1 MKLTT
6 RIGGEEIAFENQ
18 TDLITQ
24 LEKKLSELD
33 EKLAGYDK
41 LKKKRWFIAQAL
53 KQMKGE
59 SAQSKDAA
67 PAKV

>member
-18 TDLITQ
+18 TDLIEQ
-24 LEKKLSELD
+24 LEKKIKELD

-41 LKKKRWFIAQAL
+41 LKKKRWFMAQAL

-59 SAQSKDAA
+59 DHQHKETV
-67 PAKV
+67 PANN